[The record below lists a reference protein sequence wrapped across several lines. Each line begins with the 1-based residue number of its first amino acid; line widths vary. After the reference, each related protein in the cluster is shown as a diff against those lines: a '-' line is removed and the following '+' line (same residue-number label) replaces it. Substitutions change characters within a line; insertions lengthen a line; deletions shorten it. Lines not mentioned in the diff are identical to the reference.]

1 MEDKLPVMEC
11 ITLVDEHDKEY
22 EYLVL
27 NRLSVGGKRYLA
39 LAAANDKS
47 GVKPG
52 EDFVPDEDITVV
64 REFGEGDALSY
75 GAVTDADELYA
86 VARELEAMYGHL
98 EDDSQG

>member
-1 MEDKLPVMEC
+1 M
-11 ITLVDEHDKEY
+11 
-22 EYLVL
+22 
-27 NRLSVGGKRYLA
+27 
-39 LAAANDKS
+39 
-47 GVKPG
+47 KPG

-98 EDDSQG
+98 EDDPQG